1 MAEEQQ
7 TYYDIQEEERLL
19 QNPKITPVNFEEMPI
34 DQWRRLTIAHR
45 TCSEMLLK
53 STGLTDVSQPSLL
66 QILASCPD
74 NTSDSQKILAER
86 LHVTPATITVSL
98 RSMQKNGYVEKST
111 DEGDQ
116 RRKRIMLTEKGK
128 EASRLLVGFSDLLDG
143 EMYRGFTAEER
154 AACADF
160 FRRMTANLETSAEN
174 IRTIIKKRER
184 LAAAKAEMA
193 AQEEQK

>member
-154 AACADF
+154 AVCADF

-193 AQEEQK
+193 AQEGQK